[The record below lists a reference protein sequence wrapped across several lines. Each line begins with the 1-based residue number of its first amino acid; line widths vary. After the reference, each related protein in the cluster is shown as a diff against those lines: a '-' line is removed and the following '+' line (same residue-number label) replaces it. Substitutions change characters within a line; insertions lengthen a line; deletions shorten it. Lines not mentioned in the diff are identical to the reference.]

1 MPCCSQGRSYR
12 KFYSKPPETL
22 QTVTERGNTSTQ
34 SVEFQGNVETYGF
47 FIGDGSQLTNIPPQS
62 SITLE
67 TTVYNG
73 NTATH
78 GAYFGGDLE
87 ATGFLIGDGSQLTN
101 IPPQSSIT
109 LETTVDNGNTATQ
122 GAYFGGDVEATGF
135 FIGDG
140 SQLTNIPPQSSI
152 TLETTVDNGNTAT
165 QGAYFGGD
173 VEATGFLIGDGSQLQ
188 NLPAAPDITLQTVIA
203 NGNSATQ
210 GAYFTGD
217 LEASGYLIGDGSQ
230 LQNLPIPTLDAILLN
245 DNVATQGAYFTGD
258 LEVSGYLIGDGSL
271 IQNLPTPTLDNVLLN
286 DNVATQGAYFTGDV
300 EASGYLIGDG
310 SQLQNLPIPT
320 LQDVTTQDSTTS
332 DKITFSNPITSLEAS
347 GNVVVNGNVTALEF
361 FGDGSELTSLVP
373 PSQLDDNSSRI
384 NTLNQKVIIT
394 NTNGITT
401 NFTKGD
407 ILYASSSGTLSKLAI
422 SSTQGEVLSVNASG
436 VPEWSASPDVSS
448 IDNRISSLESNIM
461 VTSTTGI
468 TGIQTGDILYASAT
482 NTLTRLPK
490 GASGQFL
497 AINSSGIPQWVNGPG
512 ASTQFIT
519 ESYVSSRTA
528 RLGFHNTNPLHAISF
543 GTSYYD
549 ENLSTG
555 AANLVISG
563 NVFAEFYYGDG
574 SRLTNITVSQT
585 SDARAKSNASII
597 VNSLDTL
604 SKLKPVM
611 YDKDGVEESGFIAQD
626 IYYDAPELRH
636 LVELGKDANPNET
649 KNEPNYEDWGED
661 HAKLDYVGLIAYTV
675 AAINELREMVEE
687 LENA

>member
-1 MPCCSQGRSYR
+1 MSCSSKGRSYR
-12 KFYSKPPETL
+12 KFYDAIPKIPETL

-34 SVEFQGNVETYGF
+34 SVEFE
-47 FIGDGSQLTNIPPQS
+47 
-62 SITLE
+62 
-67 TTVYNG
+67 
-73 NTATH
+73 
-78 GAYFGGDLE
+78 
-87 ATGFLIGDGSQLTN
+87 
-101 IPPQSSIT
+101 
-109 LETTVDNGNTATQ
+109 
-122 GAYFGGDVEATGF
+122 GDVETQGF

-165 QGAYFGGD
+165 RGAHFDGD

-188 NLPAAPDITLQTVIA
+188 NLPAAPNITLQTVVA

-217 LEASGYLIGDGSQ
+217 LEA
-230 LQNLPIPTLDAILLN
+230 
-245 DNVATQGAYFTGD
+245 
-258 LEVSGYLIGDGSL
+258 SGYLIGDGSL

-310 SQLQNLPIPT
+310 SQLQNLPVPT
-320 LQDVTTQDSTTS
+320 LQEVTTQGSTTN
-332 DKITFSNPITSLEAS
+332 DKIIFSNPVTSLQTS

-361 FGDGSELTSLVP
+361 FGDGSELTSIVP
-373 PSQLDDNSSRI
+373 QSQLDDNSSRI

-407 ILYASSSGTLSKLAI
+407 ILYASSTGTLSKLAI
-422 SSTQGEVLSVNASG
+422 SSTQGEVLSVNGSG
-436 VPEWSASPDVSS
+436 VPEWSPSPSVTSLDS
-448 IDNRISSLESNIM
+448 RISSLEGNIM

-468 TGIQTGDILYASAT
+468 TGFTTGDILYASGT
-482 NTLTRLPK
+482 NTLTRLPV
-490 GASGQFL
+490 GNAGQFL
-497 AINSSGIPQWVNGPG
+497 AINSSGVPEWVNGPG

-519 ESYVSSRTA
+519 ESYIGDRRG
-528 RLGFHNTNPLHAISF
+528 RLGFHNTNPQHMISF
-543 GTSYYD
+543 GTSHYD
-549 ENLSTG
+549 ENTG
-555 AANLVISG
+555 TSESANLTITG
-563 NVFAEFYYGDG
+563 NVYAEFYYGDG
-574 SRLTNITVSQT
+574 SGLTNVTVSQT
-585 SDARAKSNASII
+585 SDARAKSNTEII

-611 YDKDGVEESGFIAQD
+611 YDKDGLEESGFIAQD

-649 KNEPNYEDWGED
+649 KNEPNYEDWGEE

-675 AAINELREMVEE
+675 AAINELREMVED

>member
-1 MPCCSQGRSYR
+1 MSKIFTFHRICCEVYTRTTRAHRTTQKIIEHNHRMPCCSQGRSYR
-12 KFYSKPPETL
+12 KLYDIVGYPPETL

-34 SVEFQGNVETYGF
+34 SVEFQGNVET
-47 FIGDGSQLTNIPPQS
+47 
-62 SITLE
+62 
-67 TTVYNG
+67 
-73 NTATH
+73 H
-78 GAYFGGDLE
+78 
-87 ATGFLIGDGSQLTN
+87 
-101 IPPQSSIT
+101 
-109 LETTVDNGNTATQ
+109 
-122 GAYFGGDVEATGF
+122 GF

-165 QGAYFGGD
+165 RGAYFDGD

-188 NLPAAPDITLQTVIA
+188 NLPAAPNITLQTVVA

-217 LEASGYLIGDGSQ
+217 LEA
-230 LQNLPIPTLDAILLN
+230 
-245 DNVATQGAYFTGD
+245 
-258 LEVSGYLIGDGSL
+258 SGYLIGDGSL

-320 LQDVTTQDSTTS
+320 LQEVTTQGSTTN
-332 DKITFSNPITSLEAS
+332 DKITFSNPITSLETS

-361 FGDGSELTSLVP
+361 FGDGSELTSIVP
-373 PSQLDDNSSRI
+373 QSQLDDNSSRI

-407 ILYASSSGTLSKLAI
+407 ILYASSAGTLSKLAI
-422 SSTQGEVLSVNASG
+422 GSTQGEVLSVNASG
-436 VPEWSASPDVSS
+436 VPECSSSPSVTSLDS
-448 IDNRISSLESNIM
+448 RISSLEGNIM

-468 TGIQTGDILYASAT
+468 TGFTTGDILYASAT

-490 GASGQFL
+490 GATGQFL
-497 AINSSGIPQWVNGPG
+497 AINSSGVPEWVNGPG

-519 ESYVSSRTA
+519 ESYTGYTRG
-528 RLGFHNTNPLHAISF
+528 RIGFHNTNPQHLISF
-543 GTSYYD
+543 GTSHYSELGD
-549 ENLSTG
+549 DF
-555 AANLVISG
+555 AANLVITG

-574 SRLTNITVSQT
+574 SGLTNITVSQT
-585 SDARAKSNASII
+585 SDARAKSNSSII
-597 VNSLDTL
+597 VNSLETL

-611 YDKDGVEESGFIAQD
+611 YDKDGLEESGFIAQD

-636 LVELGKDANPNET
+636 LVELGKYANPNET
-649 KNEPNYEDWGED
+649 KNEPNYEDWGEE

-675 AAINELREMVEE
+675 AAINELREMVED

>member
-12 KFYSKPPETL
+12 KLYDVVGYPPETL

-34 SVEFQGNVETYGF
+34 SVEFQGNVET
-47 FIGDGSQLTNIPPQS
+47 
-62 SITLE
+62 
-67 TTVYNG
+67 
-73 NTATH
+73 H
-78 GAYFGGDLE
+78 
-87 ATGFLIGDGSQLTN
+87 
-101 IPPQSSIT
+101 
-109 LETTVDNGNTATQ
+109 
-122 GAYFGGDVEATGF
+122 GF

-165 QGAYFGGD
+165 RGAYFDGD

-188 NLPAAPDITLQTVIA
+188 NLPAAPNITLQTVVA

-217 LEASGYLIGDGSQ
+217 LEASGYLIGDGS
-230 LQNLPIPTLDAILLN
+230 
-245 DNVATQGAYFTGD
+245 
-258 LEVSGYLIGDGSL
+258 L
-271 IQNLPTPTLDNVLLN
+271 IQNLPTPTLDDVLLN

-320 LQDVTTQDSTTS
+320 LQEVTTQGSTTN

-361 FGDGSELTSLVP
+361 FGDGSELTSIVP
-373 PSQLDDNSSRI
+373 QSQLDDNSSRI

-407 ILYASSSGTLSKLAI
+407 ILYASSTGTLSKLAI

-436 VPEWSASPDVSS
+436 VPEWSPSPSVTSLDS
-448 IDNRISSLESNIM
+448 RISSLEGNIM

-468 TGIQTGDILYASAT
+468 TGFTTGDILYASAT

-490 GASGQFL
+490 GATGQFL
-497 AINSSGIPQWVNGPG
+497 AINSSGVPEWVNGPG

-519 ESYVSSRTA
+519 ESYTGYTRG
-528 RLGFHNTNPLHAISF
+528 RIGFHNTNPQHMISF
-543 GTSYYD
+543 GTSHYSELGD
-549 ENLSTG
+549 DF
-555 AANLVISG
+555 AANLVITG

-574 SRLTNITVSQT
+574 SGLTNITVSQT
-585 SDARAKSNASII
+585 SDARAKSNSSII
-597 VNSLDTL
+597 VNSLETL

-611 YDKDGVEESGFIAQD
+611 YDKDGLEESGFIAQD

-649 KNEPNYEDWGED
+649 KNEPNYEDWGEE

-675 AAINELREMVEE
+675 AAINELREMVED

>member
-12 KFYSKPPETL
+12 KLYDVVGYPPETL

-34 SVEFQGNVETYGF
+34 SVEFQGNVET
-47 FIGDGSQLTNIPPQS
+47 
-62 SITLE
+62 
-67 TTVYNG
+67 
-73 NTATH
+73 H
-78 GAYFGGDLE
+78 
-87 ATGFLIGDGSQLTN
+87 
-101 IPPQSSIT
+101 
-109 LETTVDNGNTATQ
+109 
-122 GAYFGGDVEATGF
+122 GF

-152 TLETTVDNGNTAT
+152 TLETTVDNGNAAT
-165 QGAYFGGD
+165 RGAYFDGD

-188 NLPAAPDITLQTVIA
+188 NLPAAPNITLQTVVA

-217 LEASGYLIGDGSQ
+217 LEA
-230 LQNLPIPTLDAILLN
+230 
-245 DNVATQGAYFTGD
+245 
-258 LEVSGYLIGDGSL
+258 SGYLIGDGSL

-320 LQDVTTQDSTTS
+320 LQEVTTQGSTTN
-332 DKITFSNPITSLEAS
+332 DKIIFSNPVTSFEAS
-347 GNVVVNGNVTALEF
+347 GNVVVNGNVTTLDF
-361 FGDGSELTSLVP
+361 FYGDGSELTSIVP
-373 PSQLDDNSSRI
+373 QSQLDDNSSRI

-407 ILYASSSGTLSKLAI
+407 ILYASSTGTLSKLAI

-436 VPEWSASPDVSS
+436 VPEWSPSPSVTSLDS
-448 IDNRISSLESNIM
+448 RISSLEGNIM

-468 TGIQTGDILYASAT
+468 TGFTTGDILYASGT

-497 AINSSGIPQWVNGPG
+497 AINSSGVPEWVNGPG

-519 ESYVSSRTA
+519 ESYTSSSSGRI
-528 RLGFHNTNPLHAISF
+528 GFHNTNPLHAISF

-549 ENLSTG
+549 EDIPNET
-555 AANLVISG
+555 ANLVITG

-574 SRLTNITVSQT
+574 SGLTNITVSQT
-585 SDARAKSNASII
+585 SDARAKSNSSII

-611 YDKDGVEESGFIAQD
+611 YDKDGLEESGFIAQD

-649 KNEPNYEDWGED
+649 KNEPNYEDWGEE

-675 AAINELREMVEE
+675 AAINELREMVED

>member
-12 KFYSKPPETL
+12 KLYDVVGYPPETL

-34 SVEFQGNVETYGF
+34 SVEFQGNVET
-47 FIGDGSQLTNIPPQS
+47 
-62 SITLE
+62 
-67 TTVYNG
+67 
-73 NTATH
+73 H
-78 GAYFGGDLE
+78 
-87 ATGFLIGDGSQLTN
+87 
-101 IPPQSSIT
+101 
-109 LETTVDNGNTATQ
+109 
-122 GAYFGGDVEATGF
+122 GF

-165 QGAYFGGD
+165 RGAYFDGD

-188 NLPAAPDITLQTVIA
+188 NLPAAPNITLQTVVA

-230 LQNLPIPTLDAILLN
+230 LQNLPIPTL
-245 DNVATQGAYFTGD
+245 Q
-258 LEVSGYLIGDGSL
+258 E
-271 IQNLPTPTLDNVLLN
+271 
-286 DNVATQGAYFTGDV
+286 
-300 EASGYLIGDG
+300 
-310 SQLQNLPIPT
+310 
-320 LQDVTTQDSTTS
+320 VTTQGSTTN

-361 FGDGSELTSLVP
+361 FGDGSELTSIVP
-373 PSQLDDNSSRI
+373 QSQLDDNSSRI

-407 ILYASSSGTLSKLAI
+407 ILYASSTGTLSKLAI

-436 VPEWSASPDVSS
+436 VPEWSPSPSVTSLDS
-448 IDNRISSLESNIM
+448 RISSLEGNIM

-468 TGIQTGDILYASAT
+468 TGFTTGDILYASAT

-490 GASGQFL
+490 GATGQFL
-497 AINSSGIPQWVNGPG
+497 AINSSGVPEWVNGPG

-519 ESYVSSRTA
+519 ESYTGYTRG
-528 RLGFHNTNPLHAISF
+528 RIGFHNTNPQHMISF
-543 GTSYYD
+543 GTSHYSELGD
-549 ENLSTG
+549 DF
-555 AANLVISG
+555 AANLVITG

-574 SRLTNITVSQT
+574 SGLTNITVSQT
-585 SDARAKSNASII
+585 SDARAKSNSSII
-597 VNSLDTL
+597 VNSLETL

-611 YDKDGVEESGFIAQD
+611 YDKDGLEESGFIAQD

-649 KNEPNYEDWGED
+649 KNEPNYEDWGEE

-675 AAINELREMVEE
+675 AAINELREMVED

>member
-12 KFYSKPPETL
+12 KLYDVVGYPPETL

-34 SVEFQGNVETYGF
+34 SVEFQGNVET
-47 FIGDGSQLTNIPPQS
+47 
-62 SITLE
+62 
-67 TTVYNG
+67 
-73 NTATH
+73 H
-78 GAYFGGDLE
+78 
-87 ATGFLIGDGSQLTN
+87 
-101 IPPQSSIT
+101 
-109 LETTVDNGNTATQ
+109 
-122 GAYFGGDVEATGF
+122 GF

-165 QGAYFGGD
+165 RGAYFDGD
-173 VEATGFLIGDGSQLQ
+173 VEATGFLLGDGSQLQ
-188 NLPAAPDITLQTVIA
+188 NLPAAPNITLQTVVA

-217 LEASGYLIGDGSQ
+217 LEA
-230 LQNLPIPTLDAILLN
+230 
-245 DNVATQGAYFTGD
+245 
-258 LEVSGYLIGDGSL
+258 SGYLIGDGSL

-320 LQDVTTQDSTTS
+320 LQEVTTQGSTTN

-347 GNVVVNGNVTALEF
+347 GNVVVNGNVTTLDF
-361 FGDGSELTSLVP
+361 FYGDGSELTSIVP
-373 PSQLDDNSSRI
+373 QSQLDDNSSRI

-407 ILYASSSGTLSKLAI
+407 ILYASSTGTLSKLAI

-436 VPEWSASPDVSS
+436 VPEWSPSPSVTSLDS
-448 IDNRISSLESNIM
+448 RISSLEGNIM

-468 TGIQTGDILYASAT
+468 TGFTTGDILYASGT

-497 AINSSGIPQWVNGPG
+497 AINSSGVPEWVNGPG

-519 ESYVSSRTA
+519 ESYTGSKSGRI
-528 RLGFHNTNPLHAISF
+528 GFHNTNPQHLLSF
-543 GTSYYD
+543 GTSHYTELGD
-549 ENLSTG
+549 VLASE
-555 AANLVISG
+555 LVITG
-563 NVFAEFYYGDG
+563 NVYAEFYYGDG
-574 SRLTNITVSQT
+574 SGLTNITVSQT
-585 SDARAKSNASII
+585 SDARAKSNSSII

-611 YDKDGVEESGFIAQD
+611 YDKDGLEESGFIAQD

-649 KNEPNYEDWGED
+649 KNEPNYEDWGEE

-675 AAINELREMVEE
+675 AAINELREMVED